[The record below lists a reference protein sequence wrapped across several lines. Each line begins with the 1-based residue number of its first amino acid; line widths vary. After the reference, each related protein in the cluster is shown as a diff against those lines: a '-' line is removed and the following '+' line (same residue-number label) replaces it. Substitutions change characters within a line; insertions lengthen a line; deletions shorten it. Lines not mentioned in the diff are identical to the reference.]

1 MQVVI
6 KQYQNIAS
14 VLREVKSAILLSR
27 PIKNLYLKQS
37 LWVKNAEYFF
47 FFSQDD
53 IVHPWDTARWR
64 TRSRLKKKK
73 KSEKANAFAADWF
86 YFWLWRRDHLLSS
99 LTQSRWIQNILALVF
114 IVLKS
119 VDDPV
124 RCCFNQKGYHFL
136 SSRYLTYLAS

>member
-27 PIKNLYLKQS
+27 PKKNLYLKQS

-47 FFSQDD
+47 FFPKMILLIREKQQGEGKEVD
-53 IVHPWDTARWR
+53 
-64 TRSRLKKKK
+64 KKKK
-73 KSEKANAFAADWF
+73 KCEKANAFAADWF

>member
-47 FFSQDD
+47 FFPKM
-53 IVHPWDTARWR
+53 ILFIR
-64 TRSRLKKKK
+64 
-73 KSEKANAFAADWF
+73 E
-86 YFWLWRRDHLLSS
+86 
-99 LTQSRWIQNILALVF
+99 TQQGEGQE
-114 IVLKS
+114 
-119 VDDPV
+119 VD
-124 RCCFNQKGYHFL
+124 
-136 SSRYLTYLAS
+136 